1 MFKHT
6 KESPSF
12 MRAVENVKKKR
23 YIGMK
28 KVTYH
33 FIVNI
38 KYET

>member
-12 MRAVENVKKKR
+12 MRAVENVKKR